1 MAISKPKKPHY
12 KAMPKAPKMN
22 ASKEAWAN
30 YNKKVNEIQKINN
43 ALKADFEKKT
53 RAYESEM
60 KQREKIKEKARNAK
74 L

>member
-1 MAISKPKKPHY
+1 MLKKPTKPRY

-22 ASKEAWAN
+22 ANREAWTN
-30 YNKKVNEIQKINN
+30 YNRKVTEIQTVNN
-43 ALKADFEKKT
+43 KLKAEYEKALKAYD
-53 RAYESEM
+53 AEM